1 MLAKKV
7 WTTFW
12 AIFSQTH
19 MVTLVVTEV
28 NRAGLD
34 KGFLYKD
41 GILHNRRFDNNNLVI
56 YECEFYWFVIV
67 CFSSIQLHK
76 GGAISGQ
83 PNLEKLDSNFVTAAN
98 RNASNLFCNFLSA
111 KKLRSQLC
119 NVAEKKCDDRQGCQI
134 FMDTI
139 FQNRQ
144 K

>member
-56 YECEFYWFVIV
+56 YECEFY
-67 CFSSIQLHK
+67 
-76 GGAISGQ
+76 
-83 PNLEKLDSNFVTAAN
+83 
-98 RNASNLFCNFLSA
+98 
-111 KKLRSQLC
+111 
-119 NVAEKKCDDRQGCQI
+119 
-134 FMDTI
+134 
-139 FQNRQ
+139 
-144 K
+144 